1 MILSEDILPDLWEWV
16 TSNLEHFG
24 WPRNSWDEEEGL
36 HSVFLD
42 SSLQSWKKQAKELD
56 SDVLLVI
63 QGYTKSRPTLLG
75 LDSR

>member
-16 TSNLEHFG
+16 TSNLEHLG
-24 WPRNSWDEEEGL
+24 WPSKSWDEEEGL

-63 QGYTKSRPTLLG
+63 QGYTKSRPNLLG